1 MTPPGA
7 PSPLSW
13 LHPFLALLATAFLA
27 HAATLGLRSR
37 ERGGAPLRAVHTRR
51 APLAAGLILAVF
63 VSGLASTL
71 WLRPDLAVADSIHF
85 RIGLALVCVL
95 GAGALLSRRVAV
107 EPLARRL
114 HPALGLLALLLA
126 ALQVFFG
133 LRLLRL

>member
-27 HAATLGLRSR
+27 HTATLGLRSR
-37 ERGGAPLRAVHTRR
+37 ERGGAPLRASHARR
-51 APLAAGLILAVF
+51 APLAGGLMLVVFLA
-63 VSGLASTL
+63 GLASAL
-71 WLRPDLAVADSIHF
+71 WLRPDLEVAGSIHF
-85 RIGLALVCVL
+85 RIGLALTCVL
-95 GAGALLSRRVAV
+95 GATALLSRRVAIQ
-107 EPLARRL
+107 PLARRL